1 MISSLSLSLSF
12 QHKYRIDIV
21 MASRKRKNSPYS
33 ISTISTIS
41 NTEPRTTFKKD
52 RTETIRG
59 YFSWKEVDCV
69 LIKTIARRDLRP
81 ISVRVR
87 ILRKRSSYRPFNLL
101 IRAQIRIGT
110 LKLSHNTQM
119 YKKIQQHY
127 KQVQR
132 QSSFYS
138 VLYRRCTW
146 CSRFSIISLFHLSI
160 M

>member
-21 MASRKRKNSPYS
+21 MASRKRTPSQQSQK
-33 ISTISTIS
+33 TH
-41 NTEPRTTFKKD
+41 TEPRTTFKKD

-110 LKLSHNTQM
+110 TPIKFLFRT
-119 YKKIQQHY
+119 
-127 KQVQR
+127 VQETYTAGHLLN
-132 QSSFYS
+132 QTSGDFISP
-138 VLYRRCTW
+138 V
-146 CSRFSIISLFHLSI
+146 ISLCQLLLRI
-160 M
+160 